1 MLGLPAFSLRVEPAA
16 LALVIRLDSAA
27 QLETP
32 LSA

>member
-1 MLGLPAFSLRVEPAA
+1 MRGLPAFSLRVELAA
-16 LALVIRLDSAA
+16 LGLVTRLDSAA